1 MTEAARGQHDG
12 SAIDRAM
19 PSSGDPDLA
28 CKSTSAVVQQDD
40 VTPDLAVGFI
50 VTPDFT
56 LLAFAGFV
64 DALRIAGDVGERSR
78 QVRCRWSLVG
88 ADLRP
93 VPASCGVTISPDE
106 TFGEPAKFD
115 YLVIVGG
122 PLTDDLVY
130 DDAMLT
136 YLRRAGAQ
144 GIPLVGV
151 GTGAIVLAQAGLMD
165 GYRCCVYGDHDID
178 VSREFP
184 NIRVVRDD
192 VVVVDRDRLT
202 CAGGTAVI
210 DLAAILVDRHCG
222 HDRALKIL
230 PHLVVD
236 GIRSPNHQ
244 PLPLVD
250 GSFRSFDDRV
260 KRALVIMER
269 HMNNPPRINQIA
281 GRVGSS
287 VRQLE
292 RSFRSSVGVSP
303 QTYYRAMRLRH
314 GRWLLTHTKRTV
326 TQIADDCGFA
336 DASHFSRCFK
346 RAFRQV
352 PSELRRR
359 RTG

>member
-12 SAIDRAM
+12 STDDRTTITPGQPGTACA
-19 PSSGDPDLA
+19 SS
-28 CKSTSAVVQQDD
+28 SASEHPDD
-40 VTPDLAVGFI
+40 VIPDLAVGFI

-93 VPASCGVTISPDE
+93 VPSSCGVAIPPDE

-115 YLVIVGG
+115 YLVVVGG

-178 VSREFP
+178 IVRTFP
-184 NIRVVRDD
+184 HIRVVHDD

-250 GSFRSFDDRV
+250 GSFRGFDNRV

-352 PSELRRR
+352 PSDLRRR

>member
-1 MTEAARGQHDG
+1 MTEAASGQHDG
-12 SAIDRAM
+12 SAGGREPSALDRSA
-19 PSSGDPDLA
+19 
-28 CKSTSAVVQQDD
+28 STHAPTLSVAPPDD
-40 VTPDLAVGFI
+40 VTPDLNVGF
-50 VTPDFT
+50 VLTPSFT

-64 DALRIAGDVGERSR
+64 DALRIAGDIGERSR
-78 QVRCRWSLVG
+78 QIRCRWSLVG

-93 VPASCGVTISPDE
+93 VQSSCGIAIPPEE

-115 YLVIVGG
+115 YLVVVGG
-122 PLTDDLVY
+122 PLTSDPAH
-130 DDAMLT
+130 DDATLN
-136 YLRRAGAQ
+136 YLRRAAAQ

-151 GTGAIVLAQAGLMD
+151 GTGVFVLARAGLMD

-178 VSREFP
+178 VSQAFP
-184 NIRVVRDD
+184 AIHAVRGD

-244 PLPLVD
+244 RLPLVD
-250 GSFRSFDDRV
+250 GSFRGFDDRV

-269 HMNNPPRINQIA
+269 HMNNPPRIGQIA

-292 RSFRSSVGVSP
+292 RSFRNSVGVSP

-352 PSELRRR
+352 PSDLRRR